1 MAELLSLGI
10 LIDILD
16 DEWMRDTLPHD
27 GIDVPLPTAMATRPE
42 DTEEAIYPSL
52 RALGH
57 SAGKKSLF
65 DRWDA

>member
-42 DTEEAIYPSL
+42 DTEEANQESQPL
-52 RALGH
+52 DGDAWRDLALENQ
-57 SAGKKSLF
+57 
-65 DRWDA
+65 